1 MQFNFDSR
9 FSKKIIIN
17 CQLSFGLNVL
27 VFNENKYFCLK
38 IFSAC
43 FFLLNCLTFNIKTIN
58 SCRQVEIDLLKANE
72 IYTSNE
78 YILPVYWAA
87 VV

>member
-1 MQFNFDSR
+1 MQFNFDMR
-9 FSKKIIIN
+9 FSKKNLTIIN

-43 FFLLNCLTFNIKTIN
+43 FFLLNCLIFNIKTIN
-58 SCRQVEIDLLKANE
+58 SE
-72 IYTSNE
+72 
-78 YILPVYWAA
+78 
-87 VV
+87 

>member
-43 FFLLNCLTFNIKTIN
+43 FFLLNCLIFNIKTIN
-58 SCRQVEIDLLKANE
+58 SE
-72 IYTSNE
+72 
-78 YILPVYWAA
+78 
-87 VV
+87 